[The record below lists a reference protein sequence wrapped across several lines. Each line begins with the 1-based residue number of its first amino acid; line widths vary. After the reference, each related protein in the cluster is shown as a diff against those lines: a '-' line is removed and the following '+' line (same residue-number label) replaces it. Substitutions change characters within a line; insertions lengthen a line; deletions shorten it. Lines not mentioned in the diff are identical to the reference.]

1 MKSVMFAWMV
11 LMAGVCYGGQEA
23 FTPVVDVPRE
33 VLVPSTVVVAPAPV
47 VVTATPVVSGCTSGC
62 CGGKCSPVYTA
73 KTDER
78 SSCRRTV
85 FGKVVRRD
93 VKRTVVAPVR

>member
-1 MKSVMFAWMV
+1 MKNVMFAWMA

-23 FTPVVDVPRE
+23 S
-33 VLVPSTVVVAPAPV
+33 VLVSPTPAPAVVVAPAPV
-47 VVTATPVVSGCTSGC
+47 VVTATPVVVSGCTSGC
-62 CGGKCSPVYTA
+62 CGDKCSPVYTA

>member
-11 LMAGVCYGGQEA
+11 LVAGVCYGGQEA
-23 FTPVVDVPRE
+23 FTPVVDVSRE
-33 VLVPSTVVVAPAPV
+33 VLAPV
-47 VVTATPVVSGCTSGC
+47 VVTATPVVVSGCTSGC

-73 KTDER
+73 KTEER